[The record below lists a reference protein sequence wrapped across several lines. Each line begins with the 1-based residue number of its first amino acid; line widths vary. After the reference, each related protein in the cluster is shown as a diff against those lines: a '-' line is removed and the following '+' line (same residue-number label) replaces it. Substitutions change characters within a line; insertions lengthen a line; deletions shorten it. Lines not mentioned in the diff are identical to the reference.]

1 MICIVS
7 PHLDDAALSCADHA
21 LAWRAAGEEV
31 MVINVFDRAG
41 TPSAIAPFVADS
53 IRSAGAADAA
63 AYEAMRVEEDTRC
76 LQALDVS
83 ARNLGLIDAG
93 FRGADA
99 PDYPTIRALLPGRLA
114 ARELALVARVL
125 EVLDDAIAPADKV
138 SLIIGPLGIGGHVD
152 HLIARAACERLGSR
166 RLGYYADM
174 PYARAPWNW
183 PGAALLQL
191 LRARTSIKRMSDAKR
206 SALAHYRSQMP
217 LLFRRGPPR
226 YPEVLLLP
234 HG

>member
-31 MVINVFDRAG
+31 MVINVFDAAG
-41 TPSAIAPFVADS
+41 TPSALAPCVADS
-53 IRSAGAADAA
+53 LRAAGVADVD
-63 AYEAMRVEEDTRC
+63 AYTALRLEEDRQC
-76 LQALDVS
+76 LQALGVS
-83 ARNLGLIDAG
+83 VLHLGLVDAG
-93 FRGADA
+93 FRGTAT
-99 PDYPTIRALLPGRLA
+99 PDYATLAALRPGRLA
-114 ARELALVARVL
+114 TRELTLVERVANALRDTMAGADETSLVVA
-125 EVLDDAIAPADKV
+125 
-138 SLIIGPLGIGGHVD
+138 PLGIGGHVD
-152 HLIARAACERLGSR
+152 HLIARAACERVAPH
-166 RLGYYADM
+166 RLAYYADM

-191 LRARTSIKRMSDAKR
+191 LRARKSIKPMSDAKR

-234 HG
+234 RR